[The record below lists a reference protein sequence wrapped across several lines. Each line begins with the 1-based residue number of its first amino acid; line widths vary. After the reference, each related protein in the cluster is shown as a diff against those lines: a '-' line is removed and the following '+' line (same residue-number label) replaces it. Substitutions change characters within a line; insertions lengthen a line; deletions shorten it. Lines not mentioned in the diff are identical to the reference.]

1 MAKNNFTKSP
11 LNYTGGKHKLLPQ
24 LIPLFPKAKNEDSW
38 FIDLFTGGGNVV
50 ANVKGYKRLANDFDS
65 KVIGILDMIK
75 CRPVESLI
83 QEIKQIIA
91 EYGLSKT
98 NADGYNKFRDF
109 YNNSENKDSLSLFV
123 LICYSFNHQIR
134 FNSKGEFNMPFG
146 KDRSA
151 YNETIEKNLKAFHEA
166 IQGTVF
172 QSHDFTE
179 LKLDRLKEG
188 DFVYCDPP
196 YLITCASYNERD
208 GWNETHERELLNL
221 LDKLHERGIYF
232 GLSNVLSNKGKTNEI
247 LQEWCEEHPEYN
259 VHHLN
264 HSYSNCSYHA
274 KDKESVSDEV
284 YITNYKPND

>member
-1 MAKNNFTKSP
+1 MAGNKFIKSP

-24 LIPLFPKAKNEDSW
+24 LTPLFPPGNGKNK
-38 FIDLFTGGGNVV
+38 FVDLFAGGGNVV
-50 ANVKGYKRLANDFDS
+50 ANIEGYKRIANDLDS
-65 KVIGILDMIK
+65 NVIGIFKSFQEHDVKVIITYIK
-75 CRPVESLI
+75 GKI
-83 QEIKQIIA
+83 D

-98 NADGYNKFRDF
+98 NAEAYNKFRSY
-109 YNNSENKDSLSLFV
+109 YNSSEVKNPLDLFI
-123 LICYSFNHQIR
+123 LICFSFNHQIR

-151 YNETIEKNLKAFHEA
+151 YNSNIENNLISFSNA
-166 IQGTVF
+166 IYEVSFT
-172 QSHDFTE
+172 SKDFTE
-179 LKLDRLKEG
+179 LKLDKLRVG

-221 LDKLHERGIYF
+221 LNELHERGIYF

-247 LQEWCEEHPEYN
+247 LQQWCESHPEYI